1 MKAEISPSKPGSL
14 LPERIG
20 KTPLIRLDQ
29 IVRGLEG
36 ITLLGKA
43 EWTNPSG
50 SVKDRAA
57 AAMVR
62 DAIARKL
69 LVPGKTLLDSS
80 TGNHGIALATL
91 GAALGIPV
99 HLAMPSN
106 ISAEHKRILAAC
118 GATVDWTDPNEGAD
132 GAILR
137 ARELAGNDPNRFCFV
152 DQYSNDANW
161 LEHFHTTG
169 LEIWEQ
175 TAGQITHFVASLG
188 TSGTFIGAARRL
200 KGFKAT
206 LQAISVQPDSPS
218 HGIHGLRHMGSSILP
233 AIYNPILA
241 NRAVAIETGA
251 AHAMARRLAREE
263 GLMVGISAAAAVA
276 VSLDV
281 AREEVAA
288 GRTAVIVAVLP
299 DAADKYLSEGFWEE
313 A

>member
-1 MKAEISPSKPGSL
+1 MMIEDSQSRLGSS

-20 KTPLIRLDQ
+20 KTPLLRLDQ
-29 IVRGLEG
+29 VVLGLQG

-43 EWTNPSG
+43 EWANPGG
-50 SVKDRAA
+50 SIKDRAA

-69 LVPGKTLLDSS
+69 LFPGKTLLDSS
-80 TGNHGIALATL
+80 TGNHGIALAML
-91 GAALGIPV
+91 GAALDFPV
-99 HLAMPSN
+99 HLAMPSD

-118 GATVDWTDPNEGAD
+118 GATVDWTDSGQGAD

-137 ARELAGNDPNRFCFV
+137 ARELAGNDPDRFCFV

-175 TAGQITHFVASLG
+175 TAGQITHFVAGLG
-188 TSGTFIGAARRL
+188 TSGTFMGAARRL

-233 AIYNPILA
+233 AIYNPHLA
-241 NRAVAIETGA
+241 DRDLEIETVA
-251 AHAMARRLAREE
+251 AHAMARRLARE
-263 GLMVGISAAAAVA
+263 
-276 VSLDV
+276 
-281 AREEVAA
+281 
-288 GRTAVIVAVLP
+288 
-299 DAADKYLSEGFWEE
+299 
-313 A
+313 